1 MGSAEQ
7 YRVELQKRAAARA
20 ALEFVSDGMY
30 LGVGSGSTSAH
41 FVRELAASDRSI
53 KGAVASSTR
62 TAELLAEASIPLVEL
77 TDVGRVPLYVDGA
90 DEADSDLRL
99 IKGGG
104 GALTQ
109 EKIVACS
116 ADLFVC
122 IVDESKLVER
132 LGAFPLPVEVI
143 PMALVHVARRI
154 ARLGGQAKERE
165 GFVTDNGNSI
175 LDVTGLDLR
184 DPVQLEREIDGIAG
198 VVTNGVFGRR
208 PADVLLV
215 GTDLGVERFERPR
228 ARPHNEWP

>member
-20 ALEFVSDGMY
+20 AIEFVSDGMY

-41 FVRELAASDRSI
+41 FIRELAASNRSV
-53 KGAVASSTR
+53 KGAVPSSAR
-62 TAELLAEASIPLVEL
+62 TAQLLAEAGIPLAEL
-77 TDVGRVPLYVDGA
+77 TDVGRVPLYIDGA

-104 GALTQ
+104 GALTR

-132 LGAFPLPVEVI
+132 LGTFPLPIEVI
-143 PMALVHVARRI
+143 PLALVHVSRRI
-154 ARLGGQAKERE
+154 TRLGGRAQERV

-175 LDVTGLDLR
+175 VDVTGLDLR

-198 VVTNGVFGRR
+198 VVANGVFARR